1 MEDQSSGYSSAESE
15 RGEGPDREHRRREF
29 EARVA
34 ELENERVTAEEEG
47 DQSAEGNALRKLG
60 DLQRAM
66 DLAEG
71 ARESYSR
78 ARYLFQLAGNG
89 DGAATVLS
97 SLGSLEMRQKRYDAA
112 VRCFHQAAE
121 LYKSLGMPTQEADAH
136 LSEGDACLMRGDSR
150 AALRNYDDAAKQ
162 FAKADDTLGQ
172 AHSAFRLGTLALT
185 EDPAEAEQ
193 QLELAG
199 RLYAD
204 HVVRDSPQQ
213 DQPLPT
219 RVVDSRRYPPA
230 VMQRVCLRERQRLGF
245 TGAAAKSSGAAQRR
259 SRYVAP
265 EVASEGTSWTVW
277 IGLAV
282 LVAGGL
288 YLLLSAAGEGDGSAA
303 SWLLEQINQTIPL
316 ATVLHIAVGIFGA
329 VTGVVAARQLGI
341 GAPVVLLAMGIG
353 FGAIFHEIS
362 RAVFVDIVPKPAAE
376 ETVTEESTLDQEA
389 AIMARAAASKLI
401 REAQAALQRGEVDGA
416 RHRLEKAAELAEHN
430 VDRTGH
436 ARALQELLALETKHG
451 SLQVRFEVA
460 ESLFESLSGT
470 GKPGEREAIETL
482 VALARREGNPA
493 KLRDTHMKLLG
504 FHERVGDAQGE
515 VAALL
520 SLAAIDRDAGDLDQ
534 AYEWYRR
541 AHAIYQS
548 LRDEQGQIGTLL
560 AMGEL
565 DARLG
570 RRRRAYGRYYHAFAM
585 YREMGDRGGQ
595 AAMLLHMGSLDEAA
609 ERYEEASAAFR
620 QSKKLYREVDDG
632 NGEAQASLRFAA
644 TQAAHGNQRQARDAF
659 RRALELFTQ
668 LDNTMGAARVHLGM
682 GHLARKAGNNAQA
695 WDHYEQALA
704 LYAEI
709 GDRRGQ
715 LAALRE
721 IGLMARDQ
729 GAPAHKLTE
738 TVDRID
744 LVANQPTDPS
754 ARGELLLSAGD
765 IVAAL
770 DRTDSAAGIYRRAL
784 EIFEMLGDDAGR
796 RAARERL
803 ELITAAG

>member
-1 MEDQSSGYSSAESE
+1 MEDQSSGYSSAEAE
-15 RGEGPDREHRRREF
+15 RGEGPDREQRRREF

-34 ELENERVTAEEEG
+34 ELENERVTAEEDG

-121 LYKSLGMPTQEADAH
+121 LYQSLAMATQEADAR
-136 LSEGDACLMRGDSR
+136 LSEGDAYLMRGDSR
-150 AALRNYDDAAKQ
+150 EALRNYDDAAKQ

-172 AHSAFRLGTLALT
+172 AHAAFRLGTLALT

-199 RLYAD
+199 RLYGD
-204 HVVRDSPQQ
+204 HVIRDSPQQ
-213 DQPLPT
+213 DIALPN
-219 RVVDSRRYPPA
+219 RVVDSRRYPPS
-230 VMQRVCLRERQRLGF
+230 VMQRVCLRERQKLGF
-245 TGAAAKSSGAAQRR
+245 TGARAKSSGAGQRR

-288 YLLLSAAGEGDGSAA
+288 YLLLSALGEGDS
-303 SWLLEQINQTIPL
+303 SLLRQINQTIPL
-316 ATVLHIAVGIFGA
+316 ATVLHITVGIFGA

-362 RAVFVDIVPKPAAE
+362 RAVFVDIGPEPAADETVAE
-376 ETVTEESTLDQEA
+376 ETTLDQEA
-389 AIMARAAASKLI
+389 AIMARAAANKLI

-430 VDRTGH
+430 VDRAGH
-436 ARALQELLALETKHG
+436 AQALQELLALETKHG
-451 SLQVRFEVA
+451 TLQVRFEVA

-482 VALARREGNPA
+482 VSLARREGDPA

-520 SLAAIDRDAGDLDQ
+520 SLAAIDRDAGELDQ

-682 GHLARKAGNNAQA
+682 GHLARKAGHNAQA
-695 WDHYEQALA
+695 WDHYEQARA

-729 GAPAHKLTE
+729 GAPSQKLTE